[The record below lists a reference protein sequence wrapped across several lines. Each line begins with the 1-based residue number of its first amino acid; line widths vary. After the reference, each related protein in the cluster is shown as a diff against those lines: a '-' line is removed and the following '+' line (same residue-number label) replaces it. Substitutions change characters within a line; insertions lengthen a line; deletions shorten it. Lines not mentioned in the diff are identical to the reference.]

1 MRIAIIGAGALGTF
15 FAARF
20 AGAGHDVSVVARG
33 ARLEAIRRDGLRLL
47 MSGETVTLPVR
58 AVSDPGDLP
67 PTDLAVIATK
77 MTGLG
82 DAIALLACWNTPAP
96 GVLTV
101 QNGVEAPDL
110 IAAGLPGAQVLA
122 GRVHGFFEMTD
133 DVVRHVGVPPSLAF
147 GSWGDTIS
155 PSPAADLLAAGL
167 TDAGIAFERPA
178 DMAAVLWEKL
188 VLASSVGGVGAALG
202 LPIGPIRADPAHAAM
217 LAGAMHEVAAV
228 AAARGVLLPADCV
241 ARTLAFVGRFPAE
254 ATSSLQRDLM
264 ARQSSEFAALTG
276 AVPRLAAPVGVPV
289 PVHDEVIARLRAQG
303 MI

>member
-1 MRIAIIGAGALGTF
+1 
-15 FAARF
+15 
-20 AGAGHDVSVVARG
+20 
-33 ARLEAIRRDGLRLL
+33 
-47 MSGETVTLPVR
+47 
-58 AVSDPGDLP
+58 
-67 PTDLAVIATK
+67 
-77 MTGLG
+77 MTHY
-82 DAIALLACWNTPAP
+82 
-96 GVLTV
+96 
-101 QNGVEAPDL
+101 
-110 IAAGLPGAQVLA
+110 
-122 GRVHGFFEMTD
+122 R
-133 DVVRHVGVPPSLAF
+133 VPPSLAF

-178 DMAAVLWEKL
+178 DMAAVLWGKL
-188 VLASSVGGVGAALG
+188 VLASGVGAALG

-217 LAGAMHEVAAV
+217 LAGAMHKVAAV

-289 PVHDEVIARLRAQG
+289 PVHDEVIARLSAQG